1 KQYALMEWLERMV
14 FQFVFYYLHR
24 NLNKKEMYH
33 ELKREKNQKFE
44 YFQDNL
50 EDLHSNKVYI
60 DPNKRDYTQ
69 MQRRKES
76 ELKRS
81 RKIRERYQVATE
93 EVVNYEITKKTLD
106 KTKWNDYM

>member
-1 KQYALMEWLERMV
+1 
-14 FQFVFYYLHR
+14 
-24 NLNKKEMYH
+24 
-33 ELKREKNQKFE
+33 

-60 DPNKRDYTQ
+60 DPNKRDQLYCPGSNCKKLRYTQ
-69 MQRRKES
+69 MQLRKES
-76 ELKRS
+76 ELKRY

-106 KTKWNDYM
+106 KTKWNDYMKDFFIKFYHSEEFISN